1 MSHFPTYFVPP
12 PLHLP
17 QLSASSSSE
26 PELDDDL
33 KSPISLVHERALRR
47 GLTVQFE
54 VVRETGPPHM
64 RTFLTRCRVGEFA
77 TQGAG
82 NGKKVREEIT
92 CTWAPLFFTV
102 GGGGRQKFSTPR

>member
-1 MSHFPTYFVPP
+1 M
-12 PLHLP
+12 

-82 NGKKVREEIT
+82 NGKKVRGDYAI
-92 CTWAPLFFTV
+92 ASLQHSALPLLPYLSSVMNTRCGLCFV
-102 GGGGRQKFSTPR
+102 KSAN